1 MEEGRGDVD
10 FLIGTDI
17 IHFSAMDMGCSWKG
31 PEGDYEKKKKK
42 KEKRESW
49 GQFCQHFTSNFCAN
63 ILSTKN
69 YKAKL

>member
-1 MEEGRGDVD
+1 MEEGRGDGD

-42 KEKRESW
+42 ERRNK
-49 GQFCQHFTSNFCAN
+49 
-63 ILSTKN
+63 
-69 YKAKL
+69 KAEVCVCGWVGVCVRVSASECV

>member
-1 MEEGRGDVD
+1 MEEGRGDGD

-42 KEKRESW
+42 ERRNEKAEVCVCVCVCV
-49 GQFCQHFTSNFCAN
+49 GV
-63 ILSTKN
+63 
-69 YKAKL
+69 